1 MSKKLLIVGLALLTA
16 ACAPTPCDSSAA
28 VAPGRTVTDDVSDP
42 LAAHVDITKV
52 STTLADETLTAVFH
66 LRDVPETLTFDR
78 TGVEDNDLEYRWE
91 VWIDVDGNRETG
103 PGGFDYTLSA
113 SHFVLP
119 SDSGRNTVA
128 SMTAFG
134 KVQTNV
140 WKRSSDERCGDRGC
154 KPGGVNA
161 GEDDNAF
168 RGDSRHHSGITA
180 CIPNARSFGRF
191 RRCGLSGFIDPFGRV
206 LRPGR
211 ALQLVR
217 SRWSG
222 ECGDTMP
229 IHPYMKDL
237 YSPDW
242 G

>member
-1 MSKKLLIVGLALLTA
+1 MSSKLLIVGLALLTA
-16 ACAPTPCDSSAA
+16 ACAPNPCHSSAA

-52 STTLADETLTAVFH
+52 STTLVDETLTAVFH

-140 WKRSSDERCGDRGC
+140 WKRSQMSAAAIADASLEVSTQE
-154 KPGGVNA
+154 KTITLS
-161 GEDDNAF
+161 GEIP
-168 RGDSRHHSGITA
+168 GITA
-180 CIPNARSFGRF
+180 E
-191 RRCGLSGFIDPFGRV
+191 
-206 LRPGR
+206 
-211 ALQLVR
+211 
-217 SRWSG
+217 SRLAFQTYDYLGGSDGVACQTSLTPSG
-222 ECGDTMP
+222 ESSGP
-229 IHPYMKDL
+229 AAP
-237 YSPDW
+237 SN
-242 G
+242 

>member
-140 WKRSSDERCGDRGC
+140 WAQAQMSAAVIAEASLEVSTQEKTITLS
-154 KPGGVNA
+154 
-161 GEDDNAF
+161 GEIP
-168 RGDSRHHSGITA
+168 GITA
-180 CIPNARSFGRF
+180 E
-191 RRCGLSGFIDPFGRV
+191 
-206 LRPGR
+206 
-211 ALQLVR
+211 
-217 SRWSG
+217 SRLAFQTHDHLGGSDDVACQASLTPSG
-222 ECGDTMP
+222 ESSGP
-229 IHPYMKDL
+229 AAP
-237 YSPDW
+237 SN
-242 G
+242 

>member
-28 VAPGRTVTDDVSDP
+28 VAPGRTVTDGVSDP
-42 LAAHVDITKV
+42 LPAHVDITEV
-52 STTLADETLTAVFH
+52 STTLAGETLTAVFH
-66 LRDVPETLTFDR
+66 LRDVPATLTFDR
-78 TGVEDNDLEYRWE
+78 TGVEENDLEYRWE

-140 WKRSSDERCGDRGC
+140 WKRSQMSAAAIADASLEVSTQE
-154 KPGGVNA
+154 KTITLS
-161 GEDDNAF
+161 GEIP
-168 RGDSRHHSGITA
+168 GITA
-180 CIPNARSFGRF
+180 ESRLAFQTYDYFGGSDEVA
-191 RRCGLSGFIDPFGRV
+191 CQASLTP
-206 LRPGR
+206 
-211 ALQLVR
+211 
-217 SRWSG
+217 SG
-222 ECGDTMP
+222 ESSGP
-229 IHPYMKDL
+229 AAP
-237 YSPDW
+237 SN
-242 G
+242 

>member
-140 WKRSSDERCGDRGC
+140 WKRSQMSAAAIADASLEVSTQE
-154 KPGGVNA
+154 KTITLS
-161 GEDDNAF
+161 GEIP
-168 RGDSRHHSGITA
+168 GITA
-180 CIPNARSFGRF
+180 E
-191 RRCGLSGFIDPFGRV
+191 
-206 LRPGR
+206 
-211 ALQLVR
+211 
-217 SRWSG
+217 SRLAFQTYDYLGGSDDVACQASLTPSG
-222 ECGDTMP
+222 ESSGP
-229 IHPYMKDL
+229 AAP
-237 YSPDW
+237 SN
-242 G
+242 

>member
-28 VAPGRTVTDDVSDP
+28 VAPGRTVTDGVSDP

-78 TGVEDNDLEYRWE
+78 TGVEDNDLEYRRE

-140 WKRSSDERCGDRGC
+140 WKRSQMSAAAIADASLEVSTQE
-154 KPGGVNA
+154 KTITLF
-161 GEDDNAF
+161 GEIP
-168 RGDSRHHSGITA
+168 GITA
-180 CIPNARSFGRF
+180 ESRLAFQTYDYLGGSDEVACQASLTP
-191 RRCGLSGFIDPFGRV
+191 SGV
-206 LRPGR
+206 
-211 ALQLVR
+211 
-217 SRWSG
+217 SSG
-222 ECGDTMP
+222 P
-229 IHPYMKDL
+229 AAP
-237 YSPDW
+237 SN
-242 G
+242 